1 MHHGSIDQAPLAAPA
16 PKLLAEGEPLRDAL
30 FQAAERPPGFDVAY
44 FNKAAI
50 ELG

>member
-1 MHHGSIDQAPLAAPA
+1 LNKLGHQLWKSIISIAGRAKFDRDVLA
-16 PKLLAEGEPLRDAL
+16 
-30 FQAAERPPGFDVAY
+30 FDVAY